1 MLIFLQTGTIF
12 KEFNYI
18 CVVHNFDIRAQFTCA
33 AAIGKYI

>member
-18 CVVHNFDIRAQFTCA
+18 CVVHNFDFRAQFTRA
-33 AAIGKYI
+33 TAISKYI